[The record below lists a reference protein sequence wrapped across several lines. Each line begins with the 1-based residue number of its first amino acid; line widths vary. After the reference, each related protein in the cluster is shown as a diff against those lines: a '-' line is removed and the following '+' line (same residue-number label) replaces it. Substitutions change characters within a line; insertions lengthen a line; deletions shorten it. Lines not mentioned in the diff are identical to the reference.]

1 MTDRSDCL
9 WLWFP
14 RRIPEVIVGPESNG
28 DGPDHRTIAGHADRK
43 SAWPA
48 NRLAV
53 WLLGSSELLQNH
65 QGRERLAAVELDA
78 DPVVVPG
85 AGLRG
90 LPGEDVLL
98 AAGIPLERPADR
110 PRRGVA
116 GGRGRRRSGA
126 EVDRLQP
133 HRHVRRRKHR
143 AIGLL
148 EGELE
153 RDGAA

>member
-9 WLWFP
+9 WLWFR

-53 WLLGSSELLQNH
+53 LLLGSSELLQNH

-110 PRRGVA
+110 PGRGVA
-116 GGRGRRRSGA
+116 RGRGRRRGGA
-126 EVDRLQP
+126 EVNRLHP
-133 HRHVRRRKHR
+133 DRHVRRLYDRSAR
-143 AIGLL
+143 IL
-148 EGELE
+148 EHELE
-153 RDGAA
+153 RDGA